1 MSDIFAGQPSDA
13 ALLAEIYDLEHDEVK
28 EDLVFYREMVARG
41 RGPVVDLGCGSGRL
55 FRSFLAGGATRI
67 LGIDG
72 SAPLLERAAARVA
85 GDPVLRA
92 AAESGRIEL
101 QRGDVRMVER
111 RDRFALAILAGVL
124 SHLDGPEE
132 ALRALDRAAR
142 LLTPRGKLILDG
154 VGPGGLPHHDLPLSI
169 DWRKQLRG
177 REVVRRSQLVRHE
190 APEGMRV
197 LFSTIVDAP
206 QADGTISRLPAS
218 FRLWYPSPEGLERLV
233 NEVGLEVEATFGS
246 HDLEPL
252 GRESERCIVVARRAA
267 RARKRT
273 IVRSG
278 DGG

>member
-1 MSDIFAGQPSDA
+1 MSDIFADQPSDA

-55 FRSFLAGGATRI
+55 FGSFLAGGATRI
-67 LGIDG
+67 LGVDG

-85 GDPVLRA
+85 ADPALRA
-92 AAESGRIEL
+92 AAEAGRLEL
-101 QRGDVRMVER
+101 LRADVRVVEAH
-111 RDRFALAILAGVL
+111 DRFAVAVMAGVL
-124 SHLDGPEE
+124 SHLDGPEQ

-142 LLTPRGKLILDG
+142 LLARNGRLIVDG
-154 VGPGGLPHHDLPLSI
+154 VGPGGLPSHDLPLSI

-206 QADGTISRLPAS
+206 QPDGTISRLPAS
-218 FRLWYPSPEGLERLV
+218 YRLWYPSPEGLERLV

-252 GRESERCIVVARRAA
+252 DRESERCIMVARRAA
-267 RARKRT
+267 RARR
-273 IVRSG
+273 G
-278 DGG
+278 PP